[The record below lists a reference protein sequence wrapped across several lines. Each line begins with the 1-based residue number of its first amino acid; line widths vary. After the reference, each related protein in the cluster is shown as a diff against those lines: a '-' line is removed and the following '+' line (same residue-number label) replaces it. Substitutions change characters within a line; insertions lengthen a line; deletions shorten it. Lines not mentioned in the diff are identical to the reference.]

1 MAASMMIPG
10 MVAGYL
16 QELLG
21 YEHFFWMVIVC
32 CIATVGVTLTIKV
45 APEYGRKRITKN
57 EK

>member
-1 MAASMMIPG
+1 MMIPG

-21 YEHFFWMVIVC
+21 YEHFFWMVIIC

-45 APEYGRKRITKN
+45 DPEYGRKRITKN

>member
-21 YEHFFWMVIVC
+21 YEHFFWMVIAC
-32 CIATVGVTLTIKV
+32 CIATVGVTFTIKV
-45 APEYGRKRITKN
+45 DPEYGRKRISKD